1 MMKIK
6 RAFCQFWF
14 WLFGWK
20 IKGELPVEKKY
31 IVAAAPHTSN
41 WDFIVALFARQIFMM
56 HSSFLGKKS
65 LFQVPLLGFFMKSI
79 GGHPVDRSKSQNLV
93 DQVVDLY
100 NQHDEF
106 VIAIAPEGTR
116 SYQPNLKTG
125 FYRIAE
131 KAGIPVVL
139 VGLDFAN
146 KTVEM
151 RPAFYPT
158 GDIDADMEVFKA
170 YFRSIRGKNP
180 ELGIQ

>member
-1 MMKIK
+1 MKLK
-6 RAFCQFWF
+6 RLICLFWF

-20 IKGELPVEKKY
+20 VKGKPPSQKKY

-41 WDFIVALFARQIFMM
+41 WDFFVALCARHIFMM
-56 HSSFLGKKS
+56 HSNFLGKKS
-65 LFQVPLLGFFMKSI
+65 LFDAPIVGWFMKSI
-79 GGHPVDRSKSQNLV
+79 GGHPVDRTKSQNLV
-93 DQVVDLY
+93 DQVVELY
-100 NQHDEF
+100 DQHDEF

-116 SYQPNLKTG
+116 SYQPELKTG

-131 KAGIPVVL
+131 KAKVPIVL

-151 RPAFYPT
+151 RPPFYPT
-158 GDIDADMEVFKA
+158 GDLDKDMEKIKA
-170 YFRSIRGKNP
+170 YFRTIKGRNP